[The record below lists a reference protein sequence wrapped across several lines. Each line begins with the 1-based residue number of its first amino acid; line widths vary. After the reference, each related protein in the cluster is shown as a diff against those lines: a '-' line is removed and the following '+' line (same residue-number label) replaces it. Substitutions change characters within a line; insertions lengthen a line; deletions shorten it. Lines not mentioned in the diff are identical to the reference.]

1 MDVMEGET
9 GRPDYLK
16 YDDVELL
23 NRMDAE
29 YLVQHLTLF
38 PIEQI
43 GSRKWLTQH
52 ANLEKLNLQKTG
64 NSSTEGKAFT
74 ARGKLN
80 LTKRRMVCQAH
91 YNTMV
96 HNDEFVMVALT
107 SHDKLGL
114 LIHEL
119 LVIEIWK
126 EKVLPHILKAL
137 AEQPSNINIHLVL
150 YQETTI
156 VNLLE
161 VSVNFG

>member
-52 ANLEKLNLQKTG
+52 ANLEKLNL
-64 NSSTEGKAFT
+64 
-74 ARGKLN
+74 
-80 LTKRRMVCQAH
+80 QAH